1 MAAMSVRESE
11 LLKKL
16 GESMDRNVE
25 LRKRI
30 TLLENKLERLVGE
43 NAMLKRELN
52 EGTNNCFF

>member
-1 MAAMSVRESE
+1 MSVRESE